1 MPHLHL
7 SLQSGDDMIL
17 KRMKRRHSRREAIDL
32 CKELR
37 MLRPD
42 IVFSRPHRRLSD
54 GNRGDVPNSL
64 ALIEDCGLTWLH
76 VFPYSERDG
85 TPAAKMPPVDRAV
98 RKARAARLRDAG
110 SVAVRQYLE
119 SRIGHTE
126 DVLIEKPNLGRTAY
140 FAPIRVDG
148 DAASGAIVAARVTG
162 VDGNGTFRDY
172 LAARCRMSGGWLS
185 RLKSGLAK
193 SSSRLVDGIAGVFT
207 RRRLDAEAIEEL
219 EDVLITAD
227 LGPATAARL
236 AGQLADRRIERD
248 VEADEVR
255 RLLADD
261 IAAILEPVAE
271 PLKFDGSTP
280 HIVLVVGVN
289 GAGKTT
295 TIGKLAKQMIDEG
308 RSVLLAAGDTFR
320 AAAIEQ
326 LGVWG
331 ERTGCRVVAR
341 ETGSD
346 PSGLI
351 YDAIEQAR
359 ESNVDVLLIDTAG
372 RLHNKANLMAELEK
386 IQRVIAKLDPTAPHE
401 VLMVLDATTGQ
412 NAISQ
417 VETFKEMVSITG
429 LVVTKLDGTAK
440 GGVLVA
446 LADRFGLPVRAI
458 GVGERIE
465 DLRAFSARDF
475 ARNLMGLDANSSAA

>member
-1 MPHLHL
+1 
-7 SLQSGDDMIL
+7 
-17 KRMKRRHSRREAIDL
+17 
-32 CKELR
+32 
-37 MLRPD
+37 
-42 IVFSRPHRRLSD
+42 
-54 GNRGDVPNSL
+54 
-64 ALIEDCGLTWLH
+64 
-76 VFPYSERDG
+76 
-85 TPAAKMPPVDRAV
+85 
-98 RKARAARLRDAG
+98 
-110 SVAVRQYLE
+110 
-119 SRIGHTE
+119 
-126 DVLIEKPNLGRTAY
+126 
-140 FAPIRVDG
+140 
-148 DAASGAIVAARVTG
+148 
-162 VDGNGTFRDY
+162 
-172 LAARCRMSGGWLS
+172 MSGGWLS

-271 PLKFDGSTP
+271 PLKFDGGTP

-289 GAGKTT
+289 GTGKTT

-386 IQRVIAKLDPTAPHE
+386 IQRVIAKLDPNAPHE

-458 GVGERIE
+458 GVGEGIE

-475 ARNLMGLDANSSAA
+475 ARNLMGLDADSPAA

>member
-1 MPHLHL
+1 
-7 SLQSGDDMIL
+7 
-17 KRMKRRHSRREAIDL
+17 
-32 CKELR
+32 
-37 MLRPD
+37 
-42 IVFSRPHRRLSD
+42 
-54 GNRGDVPNSL
+54 
-64 ALIEDCGLTWLH
+64 
-76 VFPYSERDG
+76 
-85 TPAAKMPPVDRAV
+85 
-98 RKARAARLRDAG
+98 
-110 SVAVRQYLE
+110 
-119 SRIGHTE
+119 
-126 DVLIEKPNLGRTAY
+126 
-140 FAPIRVDG
+140 
-148 DAASGAIVAARVTG
+148 
-162 VDGNGTFRDY
+162 
-172 LAARCRMSGGWLS
+172 
-185 RLKSGLAK
+185 
-193 SSSRLVDGIAGVFT
+193 
-207 RRRLDAEAIEEL
+207 

-255 RLLADD
+255 GLLADD

-289 GAGKTT
+289 GTGKTT
-295 TIGKLAKQMIDEG
+295 TFGKLAKQMIDEG
-308 RSVLLAAGDTFR
+308 RLVLLAAGDTFR

-331 ERTGCRVVAR
+331 ERTGCRIVAR

-386 IQRVIAKLDPTAPHE
+386 IQRVIAKLDSTAPHE

-475 ARNLMGLDANSSAA
+475 ARNLMGLDADSPAA

>member
-1 MPHLHL
+1 
-7 SLQSGDDMIL
+7 
-17 KRMKRRHSRREAIDL
+17 
-32 CKELR
+32 
-37 MLRPD
+37 
-42 IVFSRPHRRLSD
+42 
-54 GNRGDVPNSL
+54 
-64 ALIEDCGLTWLH
+64 
-76 VFPYSERDG
+76 
-85 TPAAKMPPVDRAV
+85 
-98 RKARAARLRDAG
+98 
-110 SVAVRQYLE
+110 
-119 SRIGHTE
+119 
-126 DVLIEKPNLGRTAY
+126 
-140 FAPIRVDG
+140 
-148 DAASGAIVAARVTG
+148 
-162 VDGNGTFRDY
+162 
-172 LAARCRMSGGWLS
+172 MSGGWLS

-255 RLLADD
+255 GLLADD

-271 PLKFDGSTP
+271 PLKFDGGSP

-289 GAGKTT
+289 GTGKTT

-331 ERTGCRVVAR
+331 ERTGCRIVAR

-346 PSGLI
+346 SSGLI

-458 GVGERIE
+458 GVGEGIE

-475 ARNLMGLDANSSAA
+475 ARNLMGLDADSPAA